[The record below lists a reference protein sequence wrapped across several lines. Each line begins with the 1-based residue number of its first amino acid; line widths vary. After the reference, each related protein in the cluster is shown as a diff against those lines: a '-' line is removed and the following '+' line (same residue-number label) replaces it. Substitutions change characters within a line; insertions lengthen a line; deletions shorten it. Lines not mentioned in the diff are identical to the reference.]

1 MGAIINASINVAKMP
16 KEKFKKGKDGAVWY
30 NFTIS
35 INDETRYG
43 NNVGIMDSRTQEER
57 EAGKAALYFGNGK
70 VAWIKD
76 AEGKSGK
83 IMLAEREEEKLDII
97 SGTEFLEAVAA
108 GANMQSAW
116 EQYSLALLSANEFL
130 FVD

>member
-57 EAGKAALYFGNGK
+57 EAGKQVDYLGNGK
-70 VAWIKD
+70 VIWIKD
-76 AEGKSGK
+76 AENGVGK
-83 IMLAEREEEKLDII
+83 ILLAEKEEKLDII
-97 SGTEFLEAVAA
+97 SGTE
-108 GANMQSAW
+108 SAHVV
-116 EQYSLALLSANEFL
+116 EKKSDLPF
-130 FVD
+130 